1 MAAAG
6 DSALVIFA
14 STHDAPSAGL
24 PPASQRK
31 YRVVALAGD
40 GVPEG
45 ETGADLVVPVPFD
58 PAALGRELAEM

>member
-1 MAAAG
+1 
-6 DSALVIFA
+6 
-14 STHDAPSAGL
+14 
-24 PPASQRK
+24 
-31 YRVVALAGD
+31 VALAGD